1 MDIFIQAVQTV
12 GFPIVM
18 CFVMFR
24 YMEKSDDKREEQNL
38 ALTKAVNNNTIVMTK
53 LVAKFDMDIDVN
65 EDVS

>member
-1 MDIFIQAVQTV
+1 MDILIQAVQTV

-53 LVAKFDMDIDVN
+53 LVAKLDMDIDVS